1 MSGSIPYYVFPWG
14 SPPFHELSE
23 SRNSKWG
30 ELFTAI
36 LTFCAKLYFPILGD
50 KQAIRMLFVSPWCFW
65 PVGCAGV
72 PLAKGQVLYPPT
84 NEEHSVRALCFL
96 KNNPISNHTDSRVR
110 LWNHSIPAGNRSV
123 EVLSAWNRMGES
135 QCLFTLGPLGELWWG
150 FVRCES
156 HHHISHQPL
165 TAAKHWLGLSMQ
177 ASAQLGSIPY
187 IFLKK
192 VWSILGEESAC
203 YAGGEMGA
211 ALPALTSE
219 QPPSTHSHPVSSLL
233 LPRWEAGQRI
243 FPFALRKPMDG
254 WCQPTVWWLLYFSR
268 HGVSRYDK

>member
-1 MSGSIPYYVFPWG
+1 MINRKSECYSCLLDVSDLLGVL
-14 SPPFHELSE
+14 ELLWQ
-23 SRNSKWG
+23 RDKYCTHQLMKGIQW
-30 ELFTAI
+30 EL
-36 LTFCAKLYFPILGD
+36 
-50 KQAIRMLFVSPWCFW
+50 
-65 PVGCAGV
+65 
-72 PLAKGQVLYPPT
+72 
-84 NEEHSVRALCFL
+84 LCFL

-123 EVLSAWNRMGES
+123 EVLSVWNRMGES

-233 LPRWEAGQRI
+233 LPRWESGQRI

-254 WCQPTVWWLLYFSR
+254 WCQPTVW
-268 HGVSRYDK
+268 